1 MSETQTVVQ
10 QEKQNAGENTATNES
25 RRGSQ
30 SITSPIKQIFSRAQ
44 SLTQRSLKS
53 NRNSIAQDENED
65 GNGNNTIS
73 AIGPGNETI
82 SKLLDNAYD
91 PESPQKEDNIPDT
104 EAQEQ
109 NNIGVKIHQLQQS
122 SPIRQGKTQQ
132 IVLDDGHTI
141 SVRIEGMLIFI
152 NHDLI
157 RESNNSKT
165 KDIEY
170 IIIISK

>member
-30 SITSPIKQIFSRAQ
+30 SITSPIKTIFSRAQ

-53 NRNSIAQDENED
+53 NRNNSIAQDDNED

-73 AIGPGNETI
+73 ALGPGNETI
-82 SKLLDNAYD
+82 SKLLDNAYE
-91 PESPQKEDNIPDT
+91 PESPQKHGNNPDK

-109 NNIGVKIHQLQQS
+109 DGIGVKIHHIQQS

-141 SVRIEGMLIFI
+141 SVRIEGMTLFYQKLH
-152 NHDLI
+152 N
-157 RESNNSKT
+157 
-165 KDIEY
+165 
-170 IIIISK
+170 

>member
-1 MSETQTVVQ
+1 M
-10 QEKQNAGENTATNES
+10 
-25 RRGSQ
+25 
-30 SITSPIKQIFSRAQ
+30 
-44 SLTQRSLKS
+44 L
-53 NRNSIAQDENED
+53 IAVSCNVED

-91 PESPQKEDNIPDT
+91 PESPQKEDNIHDK

-109 NNIGVKIHQLQQS
+109 DNIGVKIHQLQQS

-141 SVRIEGMLIFI
+141 SVRIEGKISL
-152 NHDLI
+152 LY
-157 RESNNSKT
+157 SKECRIT
-165 KDIEY
+165 LFAY
-170 IIIISK
+170 